1 MMSPIEETKES
12 NHQRNRMNQYGQ
24 IRANWKL
31 SKEAAQGLEDPLSG
45 LLKSNRS

>member
-12 NHQRNRMNQYGQ
+12 NHQRNRMNHYGQ